1 MKQFS
6 DEMIIYRV
14 TVDEGRTVIAK
25 VSHAI
30 LTYKVG
36 GAESPLGISTVGLKI
51 DLTAR
56 PVKDKM
62 H

>member
-1 MKQFS
+1 
-6 DEMIIYRV
+6 MIIYRV